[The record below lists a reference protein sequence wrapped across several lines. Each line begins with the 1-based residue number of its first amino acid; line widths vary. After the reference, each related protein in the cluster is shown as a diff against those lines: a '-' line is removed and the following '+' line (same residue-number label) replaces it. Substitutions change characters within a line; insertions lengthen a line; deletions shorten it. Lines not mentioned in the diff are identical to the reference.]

1 MTRTETIAR
10 ITSTLSSFDDERL
23 SEVAEIVQNMEA
35 PPPPLRK
42 LSERERG
49 LLEQSK
55 ADFAAGRTYSHE
67 EIIAML
73 DDRLALR
80 GVARSTGKPAK

>member
-1 MTRTETIAR
+1 MAR

-35 PPPPLRK
+35 PLPPLRK

-55 ADFAAGRTYSHE
+55 ADFAAGRTTTLE
-67 EIIAML
+67 ESIAFV
-73 DDRLALR
+73 DEYLAR
-80 GVARSTGKPAK
+80 FGVPKSKR